1 MGLIDLLMGVIFEV
15 ALGGG
20 RRRCRGGGRPKKW
33 RLGFN
38 KDDDEYVGGERE
50 NVRVVYVCVFPGIDH
65 KDQFISLLLLL
76 FSKQGNNNN

>member
-38 KDDDEYVGGERE
+38 KDDDEYVGRERE
-50 NVRVVYVCVFPGIDH
+50 NIRVVYVCVICNTRNH
-65 KDQFISLLLLL
+65 KRTQFVVTFFL
-76 FSKQGNNNN
+76 FLF